1 MFKIMIRWSSCIK
14 KEERKQKNKRSTQKK
29 ASNRMGVMNKM
40 IKLVYLNNRKEMKA
54 I

>member
-1 MFKIMIRWSSCIK
+1 MIRWSSSIK
-14 KEERKQKNKRSTQKK
+14 KEGRKQKNKSSTQKK
-29 ASNRMGVMNKM
+29 ANRMGVMNKM